1 MKNKKRINLSIEV
14 IKETLSS
21 LTKEKKEEYADE
33 VKSLYDMLES
43 LKEAIPESITEDES
57 LIIFANVLLS
67 VSVFLNGSLMI
78 EAIDLMQ
85 SNVAVVEKGEEVRKE
100 KESKEIELEEA
111 TGALSTFFSEDNEDR
126 KKLLN
131 NININ
136 DFLKTIGIHVIKE
149 DDNQKGE

>member
-14 IKETLSS
+14 IKETISS
-21 LTKEKKEEYADE
+21 LTKEKKEKYTDE

-43 LKEAIPESITEDES
+43 LKEAIPESITEEES

-67 VSVFLNGSLMI
+67 VSVFLNDSLMM
-78 EAIDLMQ
+78 EAINLMQ
-85 SNVAVVEKGEEVRKE
+85 SISSFSTKEEETNREKNK
-100 KESKEIELEEA
+100 KEIELEEA

-126 KKLLN
+126 KKILD

-136 DFLKTIGIHVIKE
+136 DFLKKIGVHVIKE
-149 DDNQKGE
+149 DNNQKGE